1 MQHPEYIKRAIQMTK
16 ATHIAKCAVFIAL
29 CVLLASAGSQSY
41 VGNNY
46 SLQTTDRNTP
56 SRPKDGALLAESP
69 GLETWHHDCSNMTSF
84 ANQTDNTWALDEGP
98 TEHNVVN
105 GDLES
110 TGSYIYPTDLASG
123 DDWHGPLY
131 YYELENQRSL
141 SDFIELRAAMEIG
154 STAENELARL
164 DIILNDQNHA
174 PIMGFSVHDGWA
186 GDDAILPEAYWM
198 FANGSFIRINEG
210 YENSVQSTYNES
222 LRAWQNSTGFFVN
235 LPQVGAFKLVDQD
248 QVDLG
253 RSIRYV
259 SIHAM
264 KWQTNPPCPVMRI
277 HDVVLNWNSSNRVTW
292 LHDCSNITAFNGI
305 GDHTWSRL
313 TSQEVTQGT
322 LSSTS
327 GYIYASD
334 YGTGT
339 DAYGPLHYHTLGVSF
354 QVSQFLSLEAEI
366 EIDSTVGNRRGEI
379 TVSLHDETNKTILSL
394 SVYDL
399 WVSQDDVTA
408 FGTWRFSNYSTRVT
422 PNLHPANAAN
432 QSYHESIRIFQNSTG
447 IFFDAPRIGSFKV
460 VDIASLKLH
469 RIVNYISLHFQGVN
483 DGFGTDI
490 CETIR
495 VHNLELTWNNASIVQ
510 EPESFIWH
518 DNCAESHNWIYDL
531 DWDGWVPWG
540 ISSGTLQTTAG
551 YLHASVDSD
560 VATGPFW
567 YKALDTPANLT
578 NLYKWKIDVQ
588 VTQPEESYK
597 GPFAAILYD
606 QNREPIVWFHVYE
619 FDGGAYNLNLYIH
632 YRFENGT
639 YSTHSRF
646 NITDPDWMGTLRIGR
661 EWGQG
666 LVATIP
672 SNGTGLILSEA
683 NLLTDSHR
691 QISYVGIQ
699 WRRGSGN
706 YLAVKLH
713 DISITTTTKSSLV
726 GPSITLSSPSNGT
739 VQSSEALVGFDV
751 SDESGVSHVL
761 ASWDGNTNISLS
773 YPFAATQPSGD
784 GQHILD
790 IYSND
795 TLNIWSTETYAFVID
810 DTDPVLD
817 SPNDVSYSEGASGNT
832 IVWNPTDIH
841 PLSYSAEQ
849 NGTIMKSG
857 SWNSTMESV
866 TISIDGLTLGVYNY
880 TVVATDEAGNSISD
894 MVLVTVYDGTVPSI
908 DEPLDIVYEY
918 GTTGHSVTWN
928 PSDLHPE
935 EYQCFLDGTPI
946 ESGLW
951 RSSGETIDIGVDSLG
966 IGVYNLTLVVID
978 IGGNRA
984 VNMIWVTVED
994 TTVPVV
1000 DHPVDIEY
1008 SDDLTGNEIIWN
1020 PSDSHP
1026 FSHQILRNGST
1037 IRSGGWDGSAIS
1049 IDIDGLTPGVYN
1061 YTLVVTDTSG
1071 NWQSDEVIVTV
1082 SEATALIVGSPPDIQ
1097 VSEGDTDSIIWHPTG
1112 SHPGSYEI
1120 LRNDSLVKSGS
1131 WNSSSETI
1139 TVSLEGLLPGV
1150 WNYTLVLTDIAG
1162 NVVVDMVFV
1171 TVLPVQIQPWDASSM
1186 IAMVASIGGGGL
1198 VLIGLVGYFLIVKPR
1213 RRRDIAEPSETQATP
1228 ASAGPVESD
1237 VIVQALRGGEF
1248 VGNRFRFKV
1257 KVLNKSPFVITDITV
1272 GLISYPKDTLRIEGD
1287 AVKTI
1292 AKLEPNGYRSP
1303 TFDFLPTEDC
1313 VKGDIIAS
1321 VSYVDSRGN
1330 AHSITTKPF
1339 TIRAV
1344 CDLLRPE
1351 SISPEG
1357 FMLKLA
1363 ALGHGEMMSR
1373 VEDWTPEEMHEKTLN
1388 ILRDSNFFE
1397 VTRDLSQVGENHVE
1411 SKIKGWAKGIYT
1423 GNNLGVQVT
1432 ITGRPGVKGATC
1444 KVRMSGE
1451 DEAMIMP
1458 AIDEISQKLGAWLCP
1473 RCSGT
1478 LPVELVNELKAGK
1491 SVSCPFCSVTMDR

>member
-1 MQHPEYIKRAIQMTK
+1 MTK
-16 ATHIAKCAVFIAL
+16 ATHIAKFAVFLAL

-41 VGNNY
+41 VGDNY
-46 SLQTTDRNTP
+46 SLQTANRNAP

-69 GLETWHHDCSNMTSF
+69 RLETWHHDCSNLTAFDGMGDNSWPRDPSLEVSF
-84 ANQTDNTWALDEGP
+84 GSMSSSAGYIHSLDFG
-98 TEHNVVN
+98 
-105 GDLES
+105 
-110 TGSYIYPTDLASG
+110 TGSGY
-123 DDWHGPLY
+123 HGPLQY
-131 YYELENQRSL
+131 CTLANPFKLSQLVSFEAEFEVDATAIDRLCLVTVALHDLSNKFIAGLHVSDAWSDSDDVKAKATWKFSNDTWLNTPETAPTWVVPDPYYEVIRLEQNTTGIFVEVPR
-141 SDFIELRAAMEIG
+141 IG
-154 STAENELARL
+154 N
-164 DIILNDQNHA
+164 
-174 PIMGFSVHDGWA
+174 
-186 GDDAILPEAYWM
+186 
-198 FANGSFIRINEG
+198 
-210 YENSVQSTYNES
+210 
-222 LRAWQNSTGFFVN
+222 
-235 LPQVGAFKLVDQD
+235 FKLINASDVESERE
-248 QVDLG
+248 VG
-253 RSIRYV
+253 YV
-259 SIHAM
+259 SIHLQAYGAS
-264 KWQTNPPCPVMRI
+264 PVCEVMRVYDI
-277 HDVVLNWNSSNRVTW
+277 RLTYTGTEPGTTTW
-292 LHDCSNITAFNGI
+292 LHDCSNVTAFNGI
-305 GDHTWSRL
+305 GDHTWSRA
-313 TSQEVTQGT
+313 TSLEVTQGT

-339 DAYGPLHYHTLGVSF
+339 DAYGPLHYHTLGVPF

-366 EIDSTVGNRRGEI
+366 EIDSTAVNRRGEI

-394 SVYDL
+394 SVHDR

-408 FGTWRFSNYSTRVT
+408 FGTWKFSNYTSRVT
-422 PNLHPANAAN
+422 PNSHPAFAAN
-432 QSYHESIRIFQNSTG
+432 QLYRESIRIFQNSTG
-447 IFFDAPRIGSFKV
+447 IYFDAPRIGSFKV
-460 VDIASLKLH
+460 VDITYLRPH
-469 RIVNYISLHFQGVN
+469 RVVTYVSLHFQGVN

-518 DNCAESHNWIYDL
+518 DNCTETHNWIYDL
-531 DWDGWVPWG
+531 DWVGWVPWG
-540 ISSGTLQTTAG
+540 ISSGTLQSTAG

-560 VATGPFW
+560 VGTGPFW

-578 NLYKWKIDVQ
+578 DLYEWNIDTQ

-646 NITDPDWMGTLRIGR
+646 NITDPDWMGTLRISR

-672 SNGTGLILSEA
+672 GNGTGLILSEA
-683 NLLTDSHR
+683 NLLIDSHR
-691 QISYVGIQ
+691 QISYVGIH

-713 DISITTTTKSSLV
+713 DLSITTTTTGSLV

-739 VQSSEALVGFDV
+739 VQPSGDLVSFDV
-751 SDESGVSHVL
+751 SDESEVSHVL

-784 GQHILD
+784 GQHILE

-795 TLNIWSTETYAFVID
+795 SLDIWSAETYVFVID

-832 IVWNPTDIH
+832 IVWNPADIH
-841 PLSYSAEQ
+841 PLSYSVEQ
-849 NGTIMKSG
+849 NGTMTKSG
-857 SWNSTMESV
+857 SWNSTIETV
-866 TISIDGLTLGVYNY
+866 TISIDALTLGVYNY

-894 MVLVTVYDGTVPSI
+894 MVLVTVHDGTAPSI

-918 GTTGHSVTWN
+918 GTTGHSVTWD

-946 ESGLW
+946 ISGLW
-951 RSSGETIDIGVDSLG
+951 NSSGETIDVGVDGLS
-966 IGVYNLTLVVID
+966 IGVYNITLVVID
-978 IGGNRA
+978 IGGNKA
-984 VNMIWVTVED
+984 VNMVWVTVED

-1008 SDDLTGNEIIWN
+1008 SADLTGNEIIWN

-1037 IRSGGWDGSAIS
+1037 VLSGGWDGSAIS

-1082 SEATALIVGSPPDIQ
+1082 SGTTVLIVGSPPDIQ

-1120 LRNDSLVKSGS
+1120 LKNNSLIKSGS

-1150 WNYTLVLTDIAG
+1150 WNYTLVLTDMAG
-1162 NVVVDMVFV
+1162 NVVVDTVFV
-1171 TVLPVQIQPWDASSM
+1171 TVLPAATTSQVQPWDVSGM
-1186 IAMVASIGGGGL
+1186 IVMVVSIGGGGL

-1213 RRRDIAEPSETQATP
+1213 RRRNAAEPSEIRAIP

-1257 KVLNKSPFVITDITV
+1257 KVVNKSPFVITDITV
-1272 GLISYPKDTLRIEGD
+1272 GLISYPKDTLRIEGEP
-1287 AVKTI
+1287 VKTI

-1321 VSYVDSRGN
+1321 VSYVDSRGK

-1363 ALGHGEMMSR
+1363 TLGHGEMMSR

-1397 VTRDLSQVGENHVE
+1397 VTRDLSQVGDDHVE
-1411 SKIKGWAKGIYT
+1411 SKIRGWAKGIYT

-1432 ITGRPGVKGATC
+1432 ITGRPDVKGATC
-1444 KVRMSGE
+1444 KVKMSGE